1 MADPSRPVDTAPEAL
16 ERQFDLYRRMSPA
29 EKAQLCRDASLAATA
44 FAMAGLRQRHP
55 DATERELL
63 LRLAVMRLGAEV
75 VERVYGWRRS
85 PDGA

>member
-1 MADPSRPVDTAPEAL
+1 MPGPARPVDTAPEAL
-16 ERQFDLYRRMSPA
+16 ERQFELYRRMSPA
-29 EKAQLCRDASLAATA
+29 EKAQLCRDASLAATT

-63 LRLAVMRLGAEV
+63 LRLAVLRLGVDV
-75 VERVYGWRRS
+75 VERVYGWRRP